1 MAFEERCR
9 GLFFFGKMDKEKIDR
24 NPQQFSGVLLTGVIL
39 ISMLLGGVDG
49 ISSSADS
56 DKEGIVSVSFSTVD
70 RGFRSGVN
78 ERKLVI
84 IKSEK
89 EWEDLWRFHKRG
101 FLPKQS
107 VPCVDFKQD
116 MIVAVFSGEK
126 KTGGYGI
133 EITKIE
139 ETREK
144 GEVIVFFLETQPPSK
159 AMVTQALTQPYHIV
173 KTGRTN
179 FKVKFTSGS

>member
-1 MAFEERCR
+1 MPGFIF
-9 GLFFFGKMDKEKIDR
+9 LFRKMDKERIDQ
-24 NPQQFSGVLLTGVIL
+24 NLQQFSILLLIGLIL
-39 ISMLLGGVDG
+39 IFMLVGEAEV
-49 ISSSADS
+49 ISSSAGS
-56 DKEGIVSVSFSTVD
+56 NKEGIILLSFSTID
-70 RGFRSGVN
+70 KGFRSGIK
-78 ERKLVI
+78 ERKLVT

-89 EWEDLWRFHKRG
+89 EWENLWLLHKAPFAPERQIPLIDLR
-101 FLPKQS
+101 QE
-107 VPCVDFKQD
+107 

>member
-1 MAFEERCR
+1 MPGFIF
-9 GLFFFGKMDKEKIDR
+9 LFRKMDKERIDQ
-24 NPQQFSGVLLTGVIL
+24 NLQQFSILLLIGLIL
-39 ISMLLGGVDG
+39 IFMLVGEAEV
-49 ISSSADS
+49 ISSSAGS
-56 DKEGIVSVSFSTVD
+56 NKEGIILLSFSTID
-70 RGFRSGVN
+70 KGFLSPIK

-84 IKSEK
+84 LKSEK
-89 EWEDLWRFHKRG
+89 EWGDLWRLHKG
-101 FLPKQS
+101 AFLPKQPIPS
-107 VPCVDFKQD
+107 VNFKQD